1 MVARALVH
9 LLGETPLFLFDIQG
23 LGEQL
28 RVVRF
33 SGSEGLS
40 SLFEFQVEIACE
52 NQDLDFTQVVGKPGV
67 LTLNGELAPRYVN
80 GIVSRFEQVNE
91 LPRFAIYRA
100 TVVPL
105 AWRLQHRHDCR
116 IFQKLD
122 TPAILK
128 KVFETAGVPA
138 DKVRFSLMGSYEPR
152 DYCVQYRE
160 SDWAF
165 ASRLM
170 EEDGIFYFFEHHE
183 DKHILV
189 LGDKESAL
197 KPIDGVELLPFRRST
212 GNVVEEDHVARF
224 RRMQEVRS
232 GRASLRDFNFKKPG
246 LPMEAKHEAEVDA
259 DLEVYDYPGEYQDPS
274 RGSSAK
280 GATIARLRLEAW
292 QASRLEGRG
301 ESDCERLAPGRL
313 FTLMEHS
320 RADYNG
326 RYLLTHVSHEGTQ
339 PQVMDEESEQG
350 DFSYSN
356 HFTCIPEKVPYR
368 PPRVTPRPYVRGVQT
383 AVVVGPSGE
392 EIHVDEWGR
401 VKVQFH
407 WDRQGKLDE
416 NSSCWVRVSQLWAG
430 EGWGAMFIPR
440 IGQEV
445 IVDFI
450 EGDPDRPLIIGRVY
464 NGANL
469 VPYELPAHKT
479 KSTIKSNSSQGG
491 NGYNELRFEDE
502 KKKEQI
508 FMHAERNM
516 DVHVKN
522 DSFENILH
530 DRHQTIGSQGK
541 NGKVGD
547 QNELVFRDKS
557 LTVHRH
563 SQEHVGGDLKLMV
576 GGIDG
581 AGDVDI
587 VIKSNRMELVHKD
600 SHLHVKQNLNEKV
613 DGVHSLQI
621 DKDLHVKVAG
631 LHALESGKELH
642 LKSDKI
648 VIEATSGIT
657 IKGPGGFIT
666 IDASGIAIKGTLVQ
680 INTGGAA
687 LSGSGVSPIAP
698 TDAVEATPTVPT
710 PADDGSVP

>member
-9 LLGETPLFLFDIQG
+9 LLGETPLYLFDIPG

-33 SGSEGLS
+33 SGAEGLS
-40 SLFEFQVEIACE
+40 SLFEFQVELACE

-91 LPRFAIYRA
+91 LPRHAIYRA

-105 AWRLQHRHDCR
+105 VWRLQHRHDCR

-122 TPAILK
+122 TPTILK

-138 DKVRFSLMGSYEPR
+138 DKVRFSLMGTYEPR

-197 KPIDGVELLPFRRST
+197 KPIDGVEVLPFRRST
-212 GNVVEEDHVARF
+212 GNVVEEDHVAYF
-224 RRMQEVRS
+224 RRTQEVRS
-232 GRASLRDFNFKKPG
+232 GRVSLRDFNYKKPG
-246 LPMEAKHEAEVDA
+246 LPMEAQHEAEVDA
-259 DLEVYDYPGEYQDPS
+259 DLEVYDYPGEYQDPG

-292 QASRLEGRG
+292 QASRMEAQG

-320 RADYNG
+320 RGDYNG
-326 RYLLTHVSHEGTQ
+326 RYLLTHVSHEGAQ
-339 PQVMDEESEQG
+339 PQVLEEESPQG
-350 DFSYSN
+350 DFRYAN

-368 PPRVTPRPYVRGVQT
+368 PARVTPRPYVRGVQT

-464 NGANL
+464 NGSNL

-479 KSTIKSNSSQGG
+479 KSTLKSNSSMGG
-491 NGYNELRFEDE
+491 DGYNELRFEDE
-502 KKKEQI
+502 KKKEQF

-541 NGKVGD
+541 QGKVGD

-680 INTGGAA
+680 INTGGTA
-687 LSGSGVSPIAP
+687 LSGSGVSPITP
-698 TDAVEATPTVPT
+698 TDAVEASPTVPT